1 MKKLLLPI
9 ILAIGIL
16 LGLVAC
22 KESNIKNSNEFFSD
36 EIDNMSYQALSS
48 IKLLESK
55 TEIKNAKRAQNL
67 SNTNDVEV
75 TEKEV
80 IDRYLEMM
88 NELLDTNGGFSSKTL
103 VSDKVEYQNLVEITT
118 KNLQGELT
126 TYSLYYNETSVKQEI
141 DDDDDEVEITKTI
154 EGIAIV
160 GGTEYKLVGKIEE
173 ESERDE
179 TENESYF
186 KIIEDERNYVIVKE
200 EVEQEFNE
208 YEHEYKYEVITN
220 GVKTNSV
227 SFELEKE
234 NGKLKIKMKESSNT
248 KTSYEFKI
256 EEVDNV
262 KYIKIKVLEGKT
274 QKNIR
279 VRVVYDITTSTYT
292 YEYKYI

>member
-22 KESNIKNSNEFFSD
+22 KELNKENSKEFFNN
-36 EIDNMSYQALSS
+36 EIDNISYQALSS

-55 TEIKNAKRAQNL
+55 TEIKKAKRAQNL
-67 SNTNDVEV
+67 SGTNDVEV

-141 DDDDDEVEITKTI
+141 DDDDDEIEITKTI
-154 EGIAIV
+154 EGIAV
-160 GGTEYKLVGKIEE
+160 VNGTEYKLVGKIEE
-173 ESERDE
+173 ESEKDE

-200 EVEQEFNE
+200 EVEQEANE

-220 GVKTNSV
+220 GVKTNSL

-234 NGKLKIKMKESSNT
+234 NGKLKIKMKESSDT

-256 EEVDNV
+256 EEVGTI

-274 QKNIR
+274 EKNIR

>member
-208 YEHEYKYEVITN
+208 YEYKYEVITN